1 MKHSKLR
8 AMQRYNVCNF
18 NEHKMISAIRNDD
31 CVEILTEI
39 EKNSIKFLVKQDNR
53 YYVAVTNLNVD
64 FVYTVLPYE
73 DKYFD
78 YVCKLVEES
87 QRKAA

>member
-18 NEHKMISAIRNDD
+18 NEHKILSAIRNDD
-31 CVEILTEI
+31 CVEIKTEI

-53 YYVAVTNLNVD
+53 YYIAVTNLNVE

-78 YVCKLVEES
+78 YVCQLVDKT
-87 QRKAA
+87 QRIAA